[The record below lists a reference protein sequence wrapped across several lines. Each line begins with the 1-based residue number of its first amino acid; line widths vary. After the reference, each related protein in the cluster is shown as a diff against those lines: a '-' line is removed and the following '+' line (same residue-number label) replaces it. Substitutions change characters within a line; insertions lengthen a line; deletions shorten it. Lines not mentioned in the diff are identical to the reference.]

1 MAYKGGRYQADT
13 DRSMKANSRT
23 GRLAGLVLVLSV
35 ASTIQAIGQAAPG
48 QAAPVAS
55 PASAAAAPSGA
66 AQPGSPAALPTEFRG
81 IKLGMSIEEVE
92 TLLSKD
98 SLFMY
103 RGPEDVSLLP
113 ARNQS
118 LIEASGDSFVKRAFF
133 QFYDSKLWVIV
144 IFLNPEKMDHYSL
157 YTTLVAKYGDP
168 ALLDPKEAR
177 WEDKA
182 TRMALERP
190 LTLRYMDMAVFTKLA
205 EGSAAAAGAEELARR
220 DFLGGL

>member
-1 MAYKGGRYQADT
+1 
-13 DRSMKANSRT
+13 MKLHPRA
-23 GRLAGLVLVLSV
+23 GRLASLVLALSV
-35 ASTIQAIGQAAPG
+35 ASAIPAIGQAAPG
-48 QAAPVAS
+48 KAPSATAAATAS
-55 PASAAAAPSGA
+55 PAVS
-66 AQPGSPAALPTEFRG
+66 QPGSPTALPAEFRG

-98 SLFMY
+98 SMFMY

-144 IFLNPEKMDHYSL
+144 VFLNPEKMDHYSL

-177 WEDKA
+177 WEDKV

>member
-1 MAYKGGRYQADT
+1 
-13 DRSMKANSRT
+13 
-23 GRLAGLVLVLSV
+23 
-35 ASTIQAIGQAAPG
+35 
-48 QAAPVAS
+48 
-55 PASAAAAPSGA
+55 
-66 AQPGSPAALPTEFRG
+66 
-81 IKLGMSIEEVE
+81 MSIEEVE

-98 SLFMY
+98 SMFMY

-144 IFLNPEKMDHYSL
+144 VFLNPEKMDHYSL

-177 WEDKA
+177 WEDKV

>member
-1 MAYKGGRYQADT
+1 MQ
-13 DRSMKANSRT
+13 
-23 GRLAGLVLVLSV
+23 VV
-35 ASTIQAIGQAAPG
+35 GQAAT
-48 QAAPVAS
+48 
-55 PASAAAAPSGA
+55 ASATAAAPSGA
-66 AQPGSPAALPTEFRG
+66 SLPGSPAGSPAGLPAEFRG
-81 IKLGMSIEEVE
+81 IKLGMSIDEVE

-98 SLFMY
+98 SMFMY

-144 IFLNPEKMDHYSL
+144 VFLNPEKMDHYSL
-157 YTTLVAKYGDP
+157 YTTLVAKYGAP

-190 LTLRYMDMAVFTKLA
+190 LTLRYMDMAVFAKLA
-205 EGSAAAAGAEELARR
+205 EGSSAVAGAEELARR

>member
-1 MAYKGGRYQADT
+1 MKSYKRA
-13 DRSMKANSRT
+13 
-23 GRLAGLVLVLSV
+23 GRLASLVLALSL
-35 ASTIQAIGQAAPG
+35 ASAMQAISQAAP
-48 QAAPVAS
+48 ATAPA
-55 PASAAAAPSGA
+55 ASATAAIPSATSPSGT
-66 AQPGSPAALPTEFRG
+66 PAALPGEFRG

-98 SLFMY
+98 SIFLY

-157 YTTLVAKYGDP
+157 YTTLVAKYGAP
-168 ALLDPKEAR
+168 GLLDPKEAR

-190 LTLRYMDMAVFTKLA
+190 LTLRYMDMAVFAKLA